1 VVKLAAVLLM
11 ACAAH
16 AAPVRILTYNIR
28 HCQGMDGKV
37 DVERIAAVIRSV
49 KPDIVA
55 LQEVDRNVGRSGRVD
70 QAEEL
75 GRLTGMKA
83 IFGRAIDLDAGQYGN
98 AVLTRLPVRG
108 WSNYPLPGAEPRAL
122 LEIEFE
128 GFRFF
133 ATHFDVGRD
142 ESRRIESV
150 AEINRRA
157 KGAAVLAGD
166 LNAVLESGPLKALAA
181 GWKIAGE
188 GQSLPTIPSPA
199 PARQIDF
206 VLLRPADGWR
216 VMEVRVLDEP
226 VASDHR
232 PLLSVLDR
240 D

>member
-1 VVKLAAVLLM
+1 MRLAALILL

-16 AAPVRILTYNIR
+16 GAEVRVLTYNIR

-37 DVERIAAVIRSV
+37 DIERIAAVIRSV

-83 IFGRAIDLDAGQYGN
+83 IFRRAIDLDTGEYGN
-98 AVLTRLPVRG
+98 AVLTGLRVL
-108 WSNYPLPGAEPRAL
+108 STSAYPLPGAEPRSL
-122 LEIEFE
+122 LEVEFE

-133 ATHFDVGRD
+133 ATHLDVGGD
-142 ESRRIESV
+142 ESRRMESV

-157 KGAAVLAGD
+157 KGGAAVLAGD
-166 LNAVLESGPLKALAA
+166 LNAIPGSGPLNALSPE
-181 GWKIAGE
+181 WKLAGE
-188 GQSLPTIPSPA
+188 GQSLPTIPSRA

-206 VLLRPADGWR
+206 VLVRPSGGWR
-216 VMEVRVLDEP
+216 VLEVRVLEEP

-232 PLLSVLDR
+232 PLLAVLDR
-240 D
+240 N

>member
-1 VVKLAAVLLM
+1 
-11 ACAAH
+11 
-16 AAPVRILTYNIR
+16 
-28 HCQGMDGKV
+28 MDGKV

-70 QAEEL
+70 QAAEL
-75 GRLTGMKA
+75 GRLTGMRA

-98 AVLTRLPVRG
+98 AVLTSLPVRG
-108 WSNYPLPGAEPRAL
+108 SSNHPLPGAEPRAL

-133 ATHFDVGRD
+133 ATHLDVGRD
-142 ESRRIESV
+142 DSRRMESV

-157 KGAAVLAGD
+157 TGPAVLAGD
-166 LNAVLESGPLKALAA
+166 LNSTPESSPMKALAT
-181 GWKIAGE
+181 GWSIAGE
-188 GQSLPTIPSPA
+188 GRILPTIPSPS

-206 VLLRPADGWR
+206 VLIRPSGRWR
-216 VMEVRVLDEP
+216 VIEVRVLEEP

-232 PLLSVLDR
+232 PLLAVLESN
-240 D
+240 

>member
-1 VVKLAAVLLM
+1 M
-11 ACAAH
+11 TCAAH
-16 AAPVRILTYNIR
+16 AAQVRILTYNIR

-37 DVERIAAVIRSV
+37 DVERVAMVIRSV

-55 LQEVDRNVGRSGRVD
+55 LQEVDRDVGRSGRID

-75 GRLTGMKA
+75 GRLTGLKA
-83 IFGRAIDLDAGQYGN
+83 FFGRAIDLDTGQYGN
-98 AVLTRLPVRG
+98 AVLTGLPVRAS
-108 WSNYPLPGAEPRAL
+108 SNHPLPGAEPRTL
-122 LEIEFE
+122 LEVEFD

-142 ESRRIESV
+142 DSRRMESV

-181 GWKIAGE
+181 EWKIAGE
-188 GQSLPTIPSPA
+188 GQFLPTIPSPA

-206 VLLRPADGWR
+206 VLVRPADGWR
-216 VMEVRVLDEP
+216 VVEVRVLNEP

-232 PLLSVLDR
+232 PVLAVLER
-240 D
+240 E